1 MDGGTATS
9 QAQKNVTKEDA
20 AHQKRNWVRLT
31 FDCNDNCIFCLDS
44 HTHNGTYRSR
54 EEVKAQILDG
64 RRKGAERLILSGGEP
79 TIHPDY
85 AQFVRLG
92 RLAGYKRIQ
101 TVTNG
106 RLFAYKDFL
115 TRCID
120 EGLGEITFSIH
131 GVNARIHDALVGTK
145 GAFEQEIKGL
155 QNALDDGRVIINIDV
170 CVNRGNVK
178 TLPDLIEK
186 FTNMGVREYDLLHVI
201 PFGRAYTEGKET
213 LFYDL
218 EEMRPYLLKAFE
230 YSKRPDMHIW
240 LNRFPVPHLEG
251 FENLIQ
257 DPYKLNDE
265 VRGRKEEYELLLDE
279 GVPLD
284 CRAPHRCSHCYM
296 EPICDELD
304 EVRALVKESAFEV
317 IRYDTEWEAK
327 QGPVFG
333 GDPASAERSKMRRQM
348 VEMLQAAE
356 ATGSQVTAEAA
367 AFALTEKMQAANA
380 GALAQMDPNLDKVEH
395 KKLRLPVLQTLGM
408 NASGGM
414 IYDKPEYPALDEQIT
429 RALKQAGVGAMPLW
443 LVAPNLDKA
452 RAGRFEL
459 FGQATE
465 LELELEDYAGLADAL
480 TLADGKATLF
490 DRELT
495 RVVVR
500 TAEDAQA
507 MLALEADFEVC
518 VMLSKAV
525 EPWLLELAER
535 ESVSP
540 RLALRQPTHE
550 RLTESA
556 EQDLDLPAFFS
567 RFGHAVPVDDVP
579 SCVLGRPARARRGIL
594 DTSMMTLSAAGQEGK
609 LEIFRYIKRYIL
621 DRYWRKSL
629 RCKTC
634 VYTESC
640 RGMHISYIRAH
651 GFALMDPVEA
661 AAAQ

>member
-1 MDGGTATS
+1 MMAAMDGGTTQSPAR
-9 QAQKNVTKEDA
+9 AEVKNQEKESA

-31 FDCNDNCIFCLDS
+31 FDCNDHCIFCLDS
-44 HTHNGTYRSR
+44 HTHNGTNRSR

-85 AQFVRLG
+85 VQFIKLG
-92 RLAGYKRIQ
+92 RMAGYKRIQ

-106 RLFAYKDFL
+106 RLFAYKDFI

-120 EGLGEITFSIH
+120 AGLGEITFSIH
-131 GVNARIHDALVGTK
+131 GVNARIHDALVGTR
-145 GAFEQEIKGL
+145 GAFDEEIKGL

-178 TLPDLIEK
+178 TLPDLLEK
-186 FTNMGVREYDLLHVI
+186 FTNMGVKEYDLLHVI

-251 FENLIQ
+251 YENLIQ

-265 VRGRKEEYELLLDE
+265 IRGRKEEYELLIDE

-284 CRAPHRCSHCYM
+284 CRSPHRCSHCYL

-304 EVRALVKESAFEV
+304 EVRETVAESSFTV
-317 IRYDTEWEAK
+317 VRYDTEWDAA

-333 GDPASAERSKMRRQM
+333 GDPASAERSKTRRKM
-348 VEMLQAAE
+348 IEMLAE
-356 ATGSQVTAEAA
+356 AEAAGNQITAEAA
-367 AFALTEKMQAANA
+367 AVALGKDAEQI
-380 GALAQMDPNLDKVEH
+380 EH
-395 KKLRLPVLQTLGM
+395 RKLRLPLLGQPG
-408 NASGGM
+408 SG
-414 IYDKPEYPALDEQIT
+414 YDKPVYPPLPKQIE
-429 RALKQAGVGAMPLW
+429 RAQAHLGASVPLW
-443 LVAPNLDKA
+443 LVSPNLETA
-452 RAGRFEL
+452 AAGRLDL
-459 FGQATE
+459 FAPSTE
-465 LELELEDYAGLADAL
+465 LELELEDYSGLAAAL
-480 TLADGKATLF
+480 DGDRLF
-490 DRELT
+490 DRKLV
-495 RVVVR
+495 RVVVK
-500 TAEDAQA
+500 TVEDAEA
-507 MLALEADFEVC
+507 MLAIDADFEVC
-518 VMLSKAV
+518 LELSKAV
-525 EPWLLELAER
+525 EPWLLEIAER
-535 ESVSP
+535 DEAP
-540 RLALRQPTHE
+540 ARLALRQPTWE

-556 EQDLDLPAFFS
+556 EHDVDLPALFS
-567 RFGHAVPVDDVP
+567 RFTHPVPVDDVP
-579 SCVLGRPARARRGIL
+579 SCVLGRPARTRREVL
-594 DTSMMTLSAAGQEGK
+594 DTSMLTLDGK

-634 VYTESC
+634 VYTDTC

-651 GFALMDPVEA
+651 GFSLMDPVEA
-661 AAAQ
+661 AS

>member
-1 MDGGTATS
+1 MDGGTAQS
-9 QAQKNVTKEDA
+9 QALKEVTKEDA

-31 FDCNDNCIFCLDS
+31 FDCNDRCIFCLDA
-44 HTHNGTYRSR
+44 HTHDGTNRSR
-54 EEVKAQILDG
+54 EEIKAQIIDG

-85 AQFVRLG
+85 VQFIKLG
-92 RLAGYKRIQ
+92 RMAGYQKIQ

-120 EGLGEITFSIH
+120 AGLGEITFSIH

-145 GAFEQEIKGL
+145 GAFEQEIVGL

-178 TLPDLIEK
+178 TLPDLLEK
-186 FTNMGVREYDLLHVI
+186 FTGMGVYEYDLLHVI

-230 YSKRPDMHIW
+230 YSKKPNMHIW

-251 FENLIQ
+251 YENLIQ

-265 VRGRKEEYELLLDE
+265 IRGRKEEYELLIDH

-284 CRAPHRCSHCYM
+284 CRAPHRCSHCYL
-296 EPICDELD
+296 EPVCDEL
-304 EVRALVKESAFEV
+304 EVVRETVAEARFSVV
-317 IRYDTEWEAK
+317 RYDTEWDAR

-333 GDPASAERSKMRRQM
+333 GDPASAARSETRRKM
-348 VEMLQAAE
+348 VEMLAE
-356 ATGSQVTAEAA
+356 VESAGDQTAAEAA
-367 AFALTEKMQAANA
+367 AATFGMSPEQI
-380 GALAQMDPNLDKVEH
+380 EH
-395 KKLRLPVLQTLGM
+395 RKLRLPLLGVGPG
-408 NASGGM
+408 ST
-414 IYDKPEYPALDEQIT
+414 YKKPEYPPIPAQIE
-429 RALKQAGVGAMPLW
+429 RAGADSLW
-443 LVAPNLDKA
+443 LVSPDVAHAQADAERVDALF
-452 RAGRFEL
+452 AGL
-459 FGQATE
+459 TK
-465 LELELEDYAGLADAL
+465 LELELRDYAGLADAL
-480 TLADGKATLF
+480 ALADGEATLLG
-490 DRELT
+490 RTLT

-500 TAEDAQA
+500 TPQDAQA
-507 MLALEADFEVC
+507 MLALDASFEVC
-518 VMLSKAV
+518 VELSRDV
-525 EPWLLELAER
+525 EAWLLDIATQDQA
-535 ESVSP
+535 P
-540 RLALRQPTHE
+540 ARLALRQPTYE
-550 RLTESA
+550 RQTESA
-556 EQDLDLPAFFS
+556 ERDLDLPTFFS
-567 RFGHAVPVDDVP
+567 QFRGSAVDGVPVDDVP
-579 SCVLGRPARARRGIL
+579 SCVIGRPARPRPEFL
-594 DTSMMTLSAAGQEGK
+594 DTSMMNLDGK

-634 VYTESC
+634 VYAQSC

-651 GFALMDPVEA
+651 GFALMQPVS
-661 AAAQ
+661 